1 MRIVVLFNLKSGVD
15 VAAYEAWARD
25 TDIPGANAL
34 GSVDKFT
41 VHRATGLFGS
51 DAPSPYQ
58 YVEILD
64 IKGMEPFLADVTT
77 SDFQE
82 TIAAQFA
89 GFADNPQ
96 FILTEDL

>member
-1 MRIVVLFNLKSGVD
+1 MRIIVLFNLKEGAD
-15 VAAYEAWARD
+15 VAAYERWAKEID
-25 TDIPGANAL
+25 LPGVNAL

-58 YVEILD
+58 YIEVID
-64 IKGMEPFLADVTT
+64 IKGMDDFVGDITTEAFQAAAAPFRD
-77 SDFQE
+77 
-82 TIAAQFA
+82 
-89 GFADNPQ
+89 FADNPQ

>member
-1 MRIVVLFNLKSGVD
+1 MRIIVLFNLKPGTD
-15 VAAYEAWARD
+15 TAAYEKWAKEA
-25 TDIPGANAL
+25 DIPGVNAL

-58 YVEILD
+58 YIEVID
-64 IKGMEPFLADVTT
+64 IKAMDGFVGDISTEAFQGAAAPFRD
-77 SDFQE
+77 
-82 TIAAQFA
+82 
-89 GFADNPQ
+89 FADNPQ